1 MKSREEIEA
10 KLSEYK
16 KEYEYLKEW
25 NEKAYQKYTY
35 DKAYW
40 GSDADRTEYDTSG
53 DYVKECSQKIELLSW
68 VLNLETQE
76 NDGTE

>member
-10 KLSEYK
+10 KLSDYK

-25 NEKAYQKYTY
+25 NEKAYQKYL
-35 DKAYW
+35 DNKKYW
-40 GSDADRTEYDTSG
+40 GSDADRAEYNISG
-53 DYVKECSQKIELLSW
+53 DYLVECIKKIKLLSW
-68 VLNLETQE
+68 VLNIETQE